1 MSNLDFDQ
9 ILEEWSK
16 VYLIGDY
23 EGWEIKID
31 DDINRDFAAIALF
44 LDNKTAKASGESTD
58 YYEGFKKASL
68 QVLDFLEIVIAEE
81 PEEKIIKIM
90 KKESSRVRDQK
101 LAKEIW
107 GK

>member
-1 MSNLDFDQ
+1 MSILDFDQ
-9 ILEEWSK
+9 ILDEWSK

-68 QVLDFLEIVIAEE
+68 QVLDFMEIVIAEE

-107 GK
+107 G

>member
-9 ILEEWSK
+9 ILDEWSK

-107 GK
+107 G

>member
-1 MSNLDFDQ
+1 MSILDFDQ
-9 ILEEWSK
+9 ILDEWSK

-107 GK
+107 G

>member
-1 MSNLDFDQ
+1 MSNLDFNQ
-9 ILEEWSK
+9 ILDEWSK

-107 GK
+107 G

>member
-107 GK
+107 G